1 MGRTCIQTLLYQ
13 TGKEHLLQLCV
24 KRESHFL
31 HLSFS
36 HTTTGNNPWIQSVLV
51 LERALEALTLKLE
64 KSLVVSTRII
74 AFLPPGDTRACQLL
88 HHQPHNYLP
97 FETITHNIISDD
109 CIQWQKEQGKT
120 KLSMHPAWEWRGGGL
135 FPQAGYRQCS
145 ASTLQP
151 TKVNAQIIRTHLK
164 VQIQD

>member
-120 KLSMHPAWEWRGGGL
+120 KLSMHPAWEWRGGGC
-135 FPQAGYRQCS
+135 PPGW
-145 ASTLQP
+145 
-151 TKVNAQIIRTHLK
+151 I
-164 VQIQD
+164 